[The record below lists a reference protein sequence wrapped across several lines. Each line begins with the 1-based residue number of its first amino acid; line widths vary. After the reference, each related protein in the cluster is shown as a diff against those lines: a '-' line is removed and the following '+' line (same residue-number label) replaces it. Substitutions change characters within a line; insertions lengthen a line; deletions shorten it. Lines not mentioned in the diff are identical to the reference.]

1 MSTINGG
8 PNIVTDS
15 LVLYLDAANT
25 RSYPG
30 SGTVWSDLSR
40 GGNNGTLRNG
50 PTFNSGNGGS
60 IVFDGVD
67 DFVEIQNQIQF
78 DQTDPFTL
86 SSWVKSPS
94 VSDNQIINNENIL
107 YTGYRLNI
115 NINAN
120 IEIGLRS
127 SISDDI
133 AIETLNSINTNTWYH
148 IVGTYDGTRN
158 ASGMKI
164 YINGVEESTNILS
177 NTLTSS
183 TLSNQRT
190 LLGIRRIS
198 PPPDP
203 FKGNI
208 ANVQIYNRAL
218 SATEILQNF
227 NAIRARFEL

>member
-1 MSTINGG
+1 MAFNYS
-8 PNIVTDS
+8 PKVVTDG

-25 RSYPG
+25 KSYPG
-30 SGTVWSDLSR
+30 SGITWTDLSR
-40 GGNNGTLRNG
+40 SGNSSELNG
-50 PTFNSGNGGS
+50 PTFNSANGGS
-60 IVFDGVD
+60 IVFDGTN

-86 SSWVKSPS
+86 SSWVKSN
-94 VSDNQIINNENIL
+94 VSNELIINNENIL

-115 NINAN
+115 NVNAN

-133 AIETLNSINTNTWYH
+133 AIETLNSINANTWYH
-148 IVGTYDGTRN
+148 IVGTYDGTSN
-158 ASGMKI
+158 VSGMKI
-164 YINGVEESTNILS
+164 YINGVEEDTNTIS

-190 LLGIRRIS
+190 LLGIRRLS

-203 FKGNI
+203 LRGNI

-218 SATEILQNF
+218 STQEVLQNY
-227 NAIRARFEL
+227 NATKTRFGL

>member
-1 MSTINGG
+1 MAFNYS
-8 PNIVTDS
+8 PKVVTDG

-25 RSYPG
+25 KSYPG
-30 SGTVWSDLSR
+30 SGITWTDLSR
-40 GGNNGTLRNG
+40 SGNSSELNG
-50 PTFNSGNGGS
+50 PTFNSANGGS
-60 IVFDGVD
+60 IVFNGTN

-86 SSWVKSPS
+86 SSWVKSN
-94 VSDNQIINNENIL
+94 VSNELIINNENIL

-115 NINAN
+115 NVNAN

-133 AIETLNSINTNTWYH
+133 AIETLNSINANTWYH
-148 IVGTYDGTRN
+148 IVGTYDGTSN
-158 ASGMKI
+158 VSGMKI
-164 YINGVEESTNILS
+164 YINGVEEDTNTIS

-190 LLGIRRIS
+190 LLGIRRLS
-198 PPPDP
+198 PPPNP
-203 FKGNI
+203 LRGNI

-218 SATEILQNF
+218 STIEITQNYNAT
-227 NAIRARFEL
+227 RTRFGL

>member
-1 MSTINGG
+1 MAFNYS
-8 PNIVTDS
+8 PKVVTDG

-25 RSYPG
+25 KSYPG
-30 SGTVWSDLSR
+30 NGITWTDLSR
-40 GGNNGTLRNG
+40 SGNSGTLVNG

-60 IVFDGVD
+60 IVFDGTND
-67 DFVEIQNQIQF
+67 YVEIQNQIQF

-86 SSWVKSPS
+86 SSWVNSPN
-94 VSDNQIINNENIL
+94 VSNELIINNENIL

-115 NINAN
+115 NVNAN

-133 AIETLNSINTNTWYH
+133 AIETLNSINANTWYH
-148 IVGTYDGTRN
+148 IVGTYDGTSN
-158 ASGMKI
+158 VSGMKI
-164 YINGVEESTNILS
+164 YINGVEEDTNTIS

-190 LLGIRRIS
+190 LLGIRRLS
-198 PPPDP
+198 PPPNP
-203 FKGNI
+203 LRGNI

-218 SATEILQNF
+218 STIEITQNYNAT
-227 NAIRARFEL
+227 RTRFGL

>member
-1 MSTINGG
+1 MAFNYS
-8 PNIVTDS
+8 PKVVTDG

-25 RSYPG
+25 KSYPG
-30 SGTVWSDLSR
+30 SGITWTDLSR
-40 GGNNGTLRNG
+40 SGNSGTLVNG

-60 IVFDGVD
+60 IVFDGTND
-67 DFVEIQNQIQF
+67 YVEIQNQIQF
-78 DQTDPFTL
+78 DQRDPFTL
-86 SSWVKSPS
+86 SSWVKSS
-94 VSDNQIINNENIL
+94 DVSNELIINNENIL

-115 NINAN
+115 NVNAN

-133 AIETLNSINTNTWYH
+133 AIETLNSINANTWYH
-148 IVGTYDGTRN
+148 IVGTYDGTSN
-158 ASGMKI
+158 VSGMKI
-164 YINGVEESTNILS
+164 YINGVEEDTNTIS

-190 LLGIRRIS
+190 LLGIRRLS

-203 FKGNI
+203 LRGNI

-218 SATEILQNF
+218 STIEITQNYNAT
-227 NAIRARFEL
+227 RTRFGL

>member
-1 MSTINGG
+1 MAFNYS
-8 PNIVTDS
+8 PKVVTDG

-25 RSYPG
+25 KSYPG
-30 SGTVWSDLSR
+30 SGITWTDLSR
-40 GGNNGTLRNG
+40 SGNSSELNG
-50 PTFNSGNGGS
+50 PTFNSANGGS
-60 IVFDGVD
+60 IVFNGTN

-86 SSWVKSPS
+86 SSWVKSS
-94 VSDNQIINNENIL
+94 NVSNELIINNENIL

-115 NINAN
+115 NVNAN
-120 IEIGLRS
+120 IEIGLRN

-133 AIETLNSINTNTWYH
+133 AIETLNSINANTWYH
-148 IVGTYDGTRN
+148 IVGTYDGTSN
-158 ASGMKI
+158 VSGMKI
-164 YINGVEESTNILS
+164 YINGVEESTNTIS

-190 LLGIRRIS
+190 LLGIRRLS

-203 FKGNI
+203 LRGNI

-218 SATEILQNF
+218 STQEVLQNY
-227 NAIRARFEL
+227 NATKTRFGL

>member
-30 SGTVWSDLSR
+30 SGTVWSDLNR

-60 IVFDGVD
+60 IAFDGVD

-94 VSDNQIINNENIL
+94 VGDNQIINNENSS

-115 NINAN
+115 NGQAN

-127 SISDDI
+127 SIFDDI
-133 AIETLNSINTNTWYH
+133 AIETLNSINTDTWYH
-148 IVGTYDGTRN
+148 IVGTYDGTSN

-203 FKGNI
+203 LRGNI
-208 ANVQIYNRAL
+208 ANVQIYNRTL
-218 SATEILQNF
+218 SATEILQNY
-227 NAIRARFEL
+227 NATKGRFGL

>member
-1 MSTINGG
+1 MAFNYS
-8 PNIVTDS
+8 PKVVTDG

-25 RSYPG
+25 KSYPG
-30 SGTVWSDLSR
+30 SGITWTDLSR
-40 GGNNGTLRNG
+40 SGNSSELNG
-50 PTFNSGNGGS
+50 PTFNSANGGS
-60 IVFDGVD
+60 IVFDGTN

-86 SSWVKSPS
+86 SSWVKSS
-94 VSDNQIINNENIL
+94 NVSNELIINNENIL

-115 NINAN
+115 NVNAN
-120 IEIGLRS
+120 IEIGLRN

-133 AIETLNSINTNTWYH
+133 AIETLNSINANTWYH
-148 IVGTYDGTRN
+148 IVGTYDGTSN
-158 ASGMKI
+158 VSGMKI
-164 YINGVEESTNILS
+164 YINGVEESTNTIS

-190 LLGIRRIS
+190 LLGIRRLS

-203 FKGNI
+203 LRGNI

-218 SATEILQNF
+218 SAQEVLQNY
-227 NAIRARFEL
+227 NATKTRFGL

>member
-1 MSTINGG
+1 MAFNYS
-8 PNIVTDS
+8 PKVVTDG

-25 RSYPG
+25 KSYPG
-30 SGTVWSDLSR
+30 SGITWTDLSR
-40 GGNNGTLRNG
+40 SGNSSELKG

-60 IVFDGVD
+60 IVFDGTND
-67 DFVEIQNQIQF
+67 YVEIQNQIQF

-86 SSWVKSPS
+86 SSWVKSL
-94 VSDNQIINNENIL
+94 NGINELIINNENIL

-115 NINAN
+115 NVNAN
-120 IEIGLRS
+120 IEIGLRN

-133 AIETLNSINTNTWYH
+133 AIETLNRIYANTWYH

-158 ASGMKI
+158 VSGMKI
-164 YINGVEESTNILS
+164 YINGVEEDTNTIS

-190 LLGIRRIS
+190 LLGIRRLS
-198 PPPDP
+198 PPPNP
-203 FKGNI
+203 LRGNI

-218 SATEILQNF
+218 STTEIQQNY
-227 NAIRARFEL
+227 NATRTRFGL

>member
-1 MSTINGG
+1 MAFNYS
-8 PNIVTDS
+8 PKVVTDG

-25 RSYPG
+25 KSYPG
-30 SGTVWSDLSR
+30 SGITWTDLSR
-40 GGNNGTLRNG
+40 SGNSSELKG

-60 IVFDGVD
+60 IVFDGTND
-67 DFVEIQNQIQF
+67 YVEIQNQIQF

-86 SSWVKSPS
+86 SSWVKSS
-94 VSDNQIINNENIL
+94 NVSNELIINNENIL

-115 NINAN
+115 NVNAN

-133 AIETLNSINTNTWYH
+133 AIETLNSINANTWYH

-158 ASGMKI
+158 VSGMKI
-164 YINGVEESTNILS
+164 YINGVEEDTNTIS

-183 TLSNQRT
+183 TLSNQQT
-190 LLGIRRIS
+190 LLGIRRPSS
-198 PPPDP
+198 PPNPLR
-203 FKGNI
+203 GNI

-218 SATEILQNF
+218 STIEITQNYNATKT
-227 NAIRARFEL
+227 RFGL

>member
-1 MSTINGG
+1 MAVNYSPKI
-8 PNIVTDS
+8 ITDG

-40 GGNNGTLRNG
+40 GENNGTLKNG

-94 VSDNQIINNENIL
+94 VGDNQIINNENSS

-115 NINAN
+115 NGLAN

-127 SISDDI
+127 SIFDDI
-133 AIETLNSINTNTWYH
+133 AIETLNSINTDIWYH
-148 IVGTYDGTRN
+148 IVGTYDGTSN

-203 FKGNI
+203 LRGNI
-208 ANVQIYNRAL
+208 ANVQIYNRTL
-218 SATEILQNF
+218 SATEILQNY
-227 NAIRARFEL
+227 NATKGRFGL

>member
-1 MSTINGG
+1 MAVNYSPKI
-8 PNIVTDS
+8 ITDG

-40 GGNNGTLRNG
+40 GENNGTLKNG

-86 SSWVKSPS
+86 SSWVKSPR
-94 VSDNQIINNENIL
+94 VGDNQIINNENSS

-115 NINAN
+115 NGPAN

-127 SISDDI
+127 SIFDDI
-133 AIETLNSINTNTWYH
+133 AIETLNSINTDIWYH
-148 IVGTYDGTRN
+148 IVGTYDGTSN

-203 FKGNI
+203 LRGNI
-208 ANVQIYNRAL
+208 ANVQIYNRTL
-218 SATEILQNF
+218 SATEILQNY
-227 NAIRARFEL
+227 NATKGRFGL

>member
-1 MSTINGG
+1 MAFNYS
-8 PNIVTDS
+8 PKVVTDG

-25 RSYPG
+25 KSYPG
-30 SGTVWSDLSR
+30 SGITWTDLSR
-40 GGNNGTLRNG
+40 SGNSSELKG

-60 IVFDGVD
+60 IVFDGTND
-67 DFVEIQNQIQF
+67 YVEIQNQIQF

-86 SSWVKSPS
+86 SSWVKSL
-94 VSDNQIINNENIL
+94 NGINELIINNENIL

-115 NINAN
+115 NVNAN

-133 AIETLNSINTNTWYH
+133 AIETLNSINANTWYH

-158 ASGMKI
+158 VSGMKI
-164 YINGVEESTNILS
+164 YINGVEEDTNTIS

-183 TLSNQRT
+183 TLSNQQT
-190 LLGIRRIS
+190 LLGIRRLS
-198 PPPDP
+198 PPSDP
-203 FKGNI
+203 LRGNI

-218 SATEILQNF
+218 STIEITQNYNATKT
-227 NAIRARFEL
+227 RFGL

>member
-1 MSTINGG
+1 MAFNYS
-8 PNIVTDS
+8 PKVVTDG

-25 RSYPG
+25 KSYPG
-30 SGTVWSDLSR
+30 SGITWTDLSR
-40 GGNNGTLRNG
+40 SGNSSELKG

-60 IVFDGVD
+60 IVFDGTND
-67 DFVEIQNQIQF
+67 YVEIQNQIQF

-86 SSWVKSPS
+86 SSWVKSS
-94 VSDNQIINNENIL
+94 NVSNELIINNENIL

-115 NINAN
+115 NVNAN
-120 IEIGLRS
+120 IEIGLRN

-133 AIETLNSINTNTWYH
+133 AIETLNRIYANTWYH

-158 ASGMKI
+158 VSGMKI
-164 YINGVEESTNILS
+164 YINGVEEDTNTIS

-183 TLSNQRT
+183 TLSNQQT
-190 LLGIRRIS
+190 LLGIRRLS

-203 FKGNI
+203 LRGNI

-218 SATEILQNF
+218 STIEITQNYNATKT
-227 NAIRARFEL
+227 RFGL

>member
-1 MSTINGG
+1 MAFNYS
-8 PNIVTDS
+8 PKVVTDG

-25 RSYPG
+25 KSYPG
-30 SGTVWSDLSR
+30 SGITWTDLSR
-40 GGNNGTLRNG
+40 SGNSSELKG

-60 IVFDGVD
+60 IVFDGTND
-67 DFVEIQNQIQF
+67 YVEIQNQIQF

-86 SSWVKSPS
+86 SSWVNSPN
-94 VSDNQIINNENIL
+94 VSNELIINNENIL

-115 NINAN
+115 NVNAN

-133 AIETLNSINTNTWYH
+133 AIETLNSINANTWYH

-158 ASGMKI
+158 VSGMKI
-164 YINGVEESTNILS
+164 YINGVEEDTNTIS

-183 TLSNQRT
+183 TLSNQQT
-190 LLGIRRIS
+190 LLGIRRPSS
-198 PPPDP
+198 PPNPLR
-203 FKGNI
+203 GNI

-218 SATEILQNF
+218 STIEITQNYNAT
-227 NAIRARFEL
+227 RTRFGL

>member
-1 MSTINGG
+1 MAFNYS
-8 PNIVTDS
+8 PKVVTDG

-25 RSYPG
+25 KSYPG
-30 SGTVWSDLSR
+30 SGITWTDLSR
-40 GGNNGTLRNG
+40 SGNSSELKG

-60 IVFDGVD
+60 IVFDGTND
-67 DFVEIQNQIQF
+67 YVEIQNQIQF

-86 SSWVKSPS
+86 SSWVKSS
-94 VSDNQIINNENIL
+94 NVSNELIINNENIL

-115 NINAN
+115 NVNAN

-133 AIETLNSINTNTWYH
+133 AIETLNSINANTWYH

-158 ASGMKI
+158 VSGMKI
-164 YINGVEESTNILS
+164 YINGVEEDTNTIS

-183 TLSNQRT
+183 TLSNQQT
-190 LLGIRRIS
+190 LLGIRRPSS
-198 PPPDP
+198 PPNPLR
-203 FKGNI
+203 GNI

-218 SATEILQNF
+218 STIEITQNYNAT
-227 NAIRARFEL
+227 RTRFGL

>member
-1 MSTINGG
+1 MAFNYS
-8 PNIVTDS
+8 PKVVTDG

-25 RSYPG
+25 KSYPG
-30 SGTVWSDLSR
+30 IGITWTDLSR
-40 GGNNGTLRNG
+40 SGNSSELNG
-50 PTFNSGNGGS
+50 PTFNSANGGS
-60 IVFDGVD
+60 IVFNGTN

-86 SSWVKSPS
+86 SSWVKSS
-94 VSDNQIINNENIL
+94 NVSNELIINNENIL

-115 NINAN
+115 NVNAN

-133 AIETLNSINTNTWYH
+133 AIETLNSINANTWYH
-148 IVGTYDGTRN
+148 IVGTYDGTSN
-158 ASGMKI
+158 VSGMKI
-164 YINGVEESTNILS
+164 YINGVEEDTNTIS

-183 TLSNQRT
+183 TLSNQKT
-190 LLGIRRIS
+190 LLGIRRLS

-203 FKGNI
+203 LRGNI

-218 SATEILQNF
+218 STIEITQNYNAT
-227 NAIRARFEL
+227 RTRFGL